1 MLVVVATVVVV
12 VAAAVASL
20 HLFPFIKEEILAE
33 KIFQTGGYVIN
44 KPLLL
49 ISRTLWRNHI
59 EVHQPKRDS
68 FSPKYWLQPLVIQ
81 GPFKLSSF

>member
-1 MLVVVATVVVV
+1 MVLRLPLPLLVVVATVVVV

-33 KIFQTGGYVIN
+33 KIFQTGGDVIN

-49 ISRTLWRNHI
+49 ISKILWRNHI
-59 EVHQPKRDS
+59 EV
-68 FSPKYWLQPLVIQ
+68 
-81 GPFKLSSF
+81 